1 MGLRAVHWV
10 YVTWCSQTT
19 VQRPA
24 KRNFAPSVVGAGTRK
39 IKLNRFTVLLSA
51 IALFIA
57 AISVYL
63 SFRLLDPTPPKTLI
77 LATGKAGSAYEEMG
91 KSYRKTLKESGVE
104 VQLLASGGALE
115 NLELLKSGEA
125 DIGFL
130 TMGYP
135 AGQDAVNLRSLGAM
149 FFEPLWVFTQDNDLL
164 EGNLDSLRRTSISIG
179 PSKSR
184 SNSASRNLFEIN
196 GLDIS
201 DFNLFELDP
210 ITAAQQLKQGK
221 LDTLFIVGNSISP
234 VIKQLLSSRDSVLV
248 DFERA
253 DAYVALFPEL
263 TKLIVPAGVGD
274 LALNMPSSDT
284 RLLAFTAMLGVN
296 KDLHPITQSLVLEAA
311 ERVHAKPDL
320 FHQASVFPQA
330 RDQLIILSDS
340 AKAYYADGRPLLLRF
355 LPYPVAVFF
364 MQLMAAAIPLLAIAY
379 PMFKL
384 LPAAFHWIMRRQFY
398 RVYSEL
404 RRIDRS
410 IGNITEA
417 ELKMHLERLESL
429 EQKVT
434 GLKVPIT
441 YSTMLYALK
450 GHIGS
455 VLKRVRDAL
464 G

>member
-1 MGLRAVHWV
+1 MTFW
-10 YVTWCSQTT
+10 
-19 VQRPA
+19 
-24 KRNFAPSVVGAGTRK
+24 K
-39 IKLNRFTVLLSA
+39 
-51 IALFIA
+51 
-57 AISVYL
+57 
-63 SFRLLDPTPPKTLI
+63 
-77 LATGKAGSAYEEMG
+77 
-91 KSYRKTLKESGVE
+91 
-104 VQLLASGGALE
+104 
-115 NLELLKSGEA
+115 
-125 DIGFL
+125 
-130 TMGYP
+130 
-135 AGQDAVNLRSLGAM
+135 
-149 FFEPLWVFTQDNDLL
+149 
-164 EGNLDSLRRTSISIG
+164 GNLDSLRRTSISIG

>member
-1 MGLRAVHWV
+1 M
-10 YVTWCSQTT
+10 
-19 VQRPA
+19 
-24 KRNFAPSVVGAGTRK
+24 
-39 IKLNRFTVLLSA
+39 NRVTVLLSA
-51 IALFIA
+51 IALLIT

-77 LATGKAGSAYEEMG
+77 LATGTAGSAYEEMG
-91 KSYRKTLKESGVE
+91 QSYRKILKESGVE

-135 AGQDAVNLRSLGAM
+135 AAQDAVNLRSLGAM

-164 EGNLDSLRRTSISIG
+164 EGNLDSLRRTRISIG

-184 SNSASRNLFEIN
+184 SNSASRKLFELN
-196 GLDIS
+196 GLETS
-201 DFNLFELDP
+201 DLNLFELDP
-210 ITAAQQLKQGK
+210 TTAAQQLKQGK
-221 LDTLFIVGNSISP
+221 LDTLFITGNSISP
-234 VIKQLLSSRDSVLV
+234 VIKQLLSSRETVLV
-248 DFERA
+248 DFKRA

-263 TKLIVPAGVGD
+263 TKLVLPAGVGD

-311 ERVHAKPDL
+311 ERIHAKPDL
-320 FHQASVFPQA
+320 FHQAGVFPQA

-340 AKAYYADGRPLLLRF
+340 AKAYYADGRPLLLRL
-355 LPYPVAVFF
+355 LPYPVAVLF
-364 MQLMAAAIPLLAIAY
+364 MQLIAAAIPLLGIAY

-384 LPAAFHWIMRRQFY
+384 LPSAFHWIMRHQFY

-404 RRIDRS
+404 RQIDRS

-417 ELKMHLERLESL
+417 ELKTHLERLENL